1 MPSRVTKNSAHGAGP
16 LSSFRNT
23 PLTHVRVLYSEFVK
37 QLFAMQP
44 RGNMHWQD
52 DEQSEI
58 YISDEHPVNGDIIG
72 VRPAITFTRGPIQM
86 FSLGMDDM
94 MSYSFETGKKTKG
107 VLIPGMMSINCCSS
121 VDLES
126 ESIGWWVAEHLWIL
140 REELMGI
147 DGFFEIGRQSSV
159 SSPSSAEGI
168 ISGDAG
174 KEYYCTTVT
183 SPFQFPRTSSS
194 TPLNRE
200 IVNNISLAI
209 QRRNVMS
216 LNCQGQGRGPAA
228 SMNADLPVNVQ
239 ASAPQGYLPG
249 ASDVHGRTP
258 DPGGTLPDPPP
269 LQPHPLNPAVQVRV
283 RTTHPYRAAVRPP
296 MMGGRAIPIAE
307 HDCVES
313 EASPPFRTK
322 V

>member
-16 LSSFRNT
+16 LSSFRET
-23 PLTHVRVLYSEFVK
+23 PLTQVRVLYSMFVK
-37 QLFAMQP
+37 QLFAAQP
-44 RGNMHWQD
+44 KGNLHWQD

-58 YISDEHPVNGDIIG
+58 FISDEHPVNSDIIG
-72 VRPAITFTRGPIQM
+72 VRPCISFTRGPIQ
-86 FSLGMDDM
+86 FYSLGTDDM
-94 MSYSFETGKKTKG
+94 MAFDFQTGQKTKS
-107 VLIPGMMSINCCSS
+107 VLIPGVMSINCCSR

-126 ESIGWWVAEHLWIL
+126 ENLAFWIAELLWIL
-140 REELMGI
+140 REQLMGI
-147 DGFFEIGRQSSV
+147 DGFFEIGRQPSV
-159 SSPSSAEGI
+159 SSPSAAEGI
-168 ISGDAG
+168 ITGDSA
-174 KEYYCTTVT
+174 KEYYCTTIS
-183 SPFQFPRTSSS
+183 SPFQFPRTSQF

-209 QRRNVMS
+209 QQRTASMLSCR
-216 LNCQGQGRGPAA
+216 GQGNGPAA
-228 SMNADLPVNVQ
+228 SPNADLPFNVQ
-239 ASAPQGYLPG
+239 ATAPQGYFPA

-258 DPGGTLPDPPP
+258 DPGGTLPNPPP

-313 EASPPFRTK
+313 EPSPPLRTK